1 MSLGNKTARTP
12 DELSSLKAE
21 NDDLRDRLAEA
32 EETLEAI
39 RTGEV
44 DALVIGD
51 QIYTLESAVTA
62 SNRFR
67 GDILDQVSDV
77 VFAVDANDRLIYIN
91 PAAEAKYRVRA
102 SEMLGSKLGS
112 LFRTEWLD
120 GNDPSEPAASIESNG
135 FWHGENIHVSG
146 DGRSFYAESMITKVK
161 NLDGENAGY
170 VSVIR
175 DISDRK
181 RAEHELREA
190 NELLESRV
198 AERTV
203 ELTETIELLE
213 REMDA
218 RAEVER
224 QRTGLLQRIVTS
236 QEDERQRIAR
246 DIHDSLGQRVT
257 ALRLQIAA
265 FKDPNYDREK
275 FEGHVELLM
284 RTALRLDSEV
294 SFLAWEL
301 RPTALDDLGLPD
313 AAKAYLEEWSHNYKI
328 KSDFGLQGFGS
339 TRLPAEAETHFY
351 RILQEALNNIARHAN
366 ATLVNVLL
374 TRGRKEV
381 SLIVEDNGKG
391 FDVSRVAP
399 TNGTRKGMGL
409 LSMQERAT
417 LIGADFELESHANAG
432 TTVFL
437 RLPL

>member
-1 MSLGNKTARTP
+1 MSAGNKIVSTNG
-12 DELSSLKAE
+12 DLSSLKAE
-21 NDDLRDRLAEA
+21 NDDLRNRLAEV

-39 RTGEV
+39 RSGEV

-51 QIYTLESAVTA
+51 RVYSLESAITA

-67 GDILDQVSDV
+67 GDILDQVNDV
-77 VFAVDANDRLIYIN
+77 VFAVDSEDRLIYIN
-91 PAAEAKYRVRA
+91 PAAEAKYHVRA
-102 SEMLGSKLGS
+102 SEMLGSKLSS

-120 GNDPSEPAASIESNG
+120 GNDPTEPTASIESNG

-146 DGRSFYAESMITKVK
+146 DGTAFYAESMITKVK
-161 NLDGENAGY
+161 NLEGAST
-170 VSVIR
+170 VLLSVIR
-175 DISDRK
+175 DISERK
-181 RAEHELREA
+181 RAEGELREA
-190 NELLESRV
+190 NELLETRV
-198 AERTV
+198 AERTH
-203 ELTETIELLE
+203 ELTESNESLQH
-213 REMDA
+213 EMDA
-218 RAEVER
+218 RAQVER
-224 QRTGLLQRIVTS
+224 QRTELLQRIVTS

-257 ALRLQIAA
+257 ALRLQIAT
-265 FKDPNYDREK
+265 FKDPHYDREK

-301 RPTALDDLGLPD
+301 RPAALDDLGLPD

-328 KSDFGLQGFGS
+328 KSDFGLQGFGK
-339 TRLPAEAETHFY
+339 TRMPAEAETHFY
-351 RILQEALNNIARHAN
+351 RILQEALNNIARHAD

-391 FDVSRVAP
+391 FDISTVSSN
-399 TNGTRKGMGL
+399 NGSRKGMGL

-417 LIGADFELESHANAG
+417 LIGADFELESKPGSG
-432 TTVFL
+432 TTVFI

>member
-1 MSLGNKTARTP
+1 MSLGNKTARSP
-12 DELSSLKAE
+12 DELSSLRAE
-21 NDDLRDRLAEA
+21 NDDLRHRLTEA

-51 QIYTLESAVTA
+51 QIYTLDSAVTA
-62 SNRFR
+62 SNQFR
-67 GDILDQVSDV
+67 GDILDQVSDIV
-77 VFAVDANDRLIYIN
+77 IAVDSEDRLIYIN
-91 PAAEAKYRVRA
+91 PAAEAKYNVKA
-102 SEMLGSKLGS
+102 SELLGSKLSS
-112 LFRTEWLD
+112 LFQTEWPD
-120 GNDPSEPAASIESNG
+120 GADPSEHQAAIETNG
-135 FWHGENIHVSG
+135 YWHGENVHIAG
-146 DGRSFYAESMITKVK
+146 DGSCFHAESMITKVK
-161 NLDGENAGY
+161 DLDGENVGFL
-170 VSVIR
+170 SVIR
-175 DISDRK
+175 DVSERK

-198 AERTV
+198 AERTSA
-203 ELTETIELLE
+203 LTKTIELLE
-213 REMDA
+213 REMAA

-257 ALRLQIAA
+257 ALRLQIAT

-301 RPTALDDLGLPD
+301 RPAALDDLGLPD

-339 TRLPAEAETHFY
+339 TRMPAEAETHFY
-351 RILQEALNNIARHAN
+351 RILQEALNNVARHAE

-391 FDVSRVAP
+391 FDVSKVSSD
-399 TNGTRKGMGL
+399 NGSRKGLGL
-409 LSMQERAT
+409 LGMQERAT
-417 LIGADFELESHANAG
+417 LIGADFELESRANAG